1 MLELI
6 ISSFFI
12 FGNPN
17 LWAPNSL
24 KWLSPSTPPG
34 DEQLYEPL
42 LETLENDENRNPR
55 IPPTNG

>member
-6 ISSFFI
+6 MSSFVI

-24 KWLSPSTPPG
+24 KWLAPSTPPG

-42 LETLENDENRNPR
+42 LETLENDEN
-55 IPPTNG
+55 

>member
-6 ISSFFI
+6 ISSFVM
-12 FGNPN
+12 FGKPS

-24 KWLSPSTPPG
+24 NWLSPSTPPG

-42 LETLENDENRNPR
+42 LETLENNEQDKRVL
-55 IPPTNG
+55 

>member
-6 ISSFFI
+6 ISSFVI

-34 DEQLYEPL
+34 DEQVYEPL
-42 LETLENDENRNPR
+42 LETLENDEN
-55 IPPTNG
+55 